1 MEHFT
6 RTLYWGTADELN
18 YISQGLYSYT
28 MDKFNTLNAV
38 NKLAIL
44 ESLAH
49 MYEKFPLREIMNNLN
64 HFQPYSNHTCTMGV
78 ISPFTSRLEL
88 ITIPC
93 DKQYNIASVICQKST
108 QKENK
113 V

>member
-18 YISQGLYSYT
+18 YISQGLYRYT
-28 MDKFNTLNAV
+28 MDKFNTLNAA
-38 NKLAIL
+38 NRLDIL

-49 MYEKFPLREIMNNLN
+49 MYEMFPLREIMIDLN
-64 HFQPYSNHTCTMGV
+64 HFQPGSSYTCTMGV

-93 DKQYNIASVICQKST
+93 DKVYNISSVICQKST
-108 QKENK
+108 QNEIK